1 MHRKLPTLL
10 VLWILFITVGLSQ
23 GKRYEISSISFE
35 GNDTFSDSELMQL
48 LLVRETPGFISKTL
62 HGMFE
67 ALGRPEEFL
76 DVPILAEDVGRL
88 RQLYRDHGFQDV
100 VIDTSLAFRETK
112 SRVDITFKIM
122 EGYRSK
128 IDTLIYRGI
137 VDVPPQVIENL
148 SGSAFIKQ
156 GDYFSKVLLDE
167 EVKRI
172 MTMLTSEGYARPTFV
187 RDSSWARYRTST
199 RNYEVVLTF
208 ELNQRYRFGKIVVQN
223 EDSTRTDIQPEA
235 VVRQLDFEEGS
246 LYDTRSITT
255 SERNLNRLGIFDL
268 ARISVSVP
276 TDDFNSVLV
285 GTTVR
290 VRPKDKH
297 EFAPEITFSDE
308 NTNFNLG
315 LGLGYSH
322 RNFLGGLRTA
332 STRVRFRT
340 ATLKEFPDFFQLE
353 TDAVANL
360 DLTFELIQPYVFSNK
375 IRGSWS
381 LSWIRDKQKIYLST
395 ILQNKFSLAF
405 RFAEFTT
412 GYLDWAQQL
421 VKLQKRPNYTI
432 NMSDV
437 NELRQLRDLELQARE
452 EQFNSIVSFTIQRD
466 MTNDIFS
473 PSRGFIHALTLEES
487 GVLPLVLD
495 KLGWVDR
502 PFTQFYR
509 VNVIGRWYYDL
520 TSTERFSVFAMKLR
534 AGLEEKY
541 GASRSD
547 TSRVIPQT
555 HRFYAGGSGSVRGWR
570 LRELSATGDPQLGGN
585 LILEGGFEL
594 RINVLQKLKDDFW
607 DRLWTVLFL
616 DFGNVWANVSDVN
629 ARGIAA
635 AAGFGIRYDTF
646 FGPFRIDYGFRVYDP
661 RPPASEPGKHWIT
674 QRKFFSETFAQG
686 IVHFGIGHA
695 F

>member
-1 MHRKLPTLL
+1 MRKRLQILL
-10 VLWILFITVGLSQ
+10 VLWTLLIANALAQ
-23 GKRYEISSISFE
+23 AKRYEISSIGFE
-35 GNDTFSDSELMQL
+35 GNDSFSDSELLQL
-48 LLVRETPGFISKTL
+48 LLTKETPGFFSKSL

-67 ALGRPEEFL
+67 ALGRPDEFL
-76 DVPILAEDVGRL
+76 DPGILMEDVGRL
-88 RQLYRDHGFQDV
+88 RQHYHDYGFQNV
-100 VIDTSLAFRETK
+100 VIDTSLGIDEADA
-112 SRVDITFKIM
+112 SVDITFKIT

-128 IDTLIYRGI
+128 IDTLITRGI
-137 VDVPPQVIENL
+137 SDVPPHVIENL
-148 SGSAFIKQ
+148 YNSAVIRQ
-156 GDYFSKVLLDE
+156 GDYFSKFLLDE

-172 MTMLTSEGYARPTFV
+172 MTMLTSEGFARPTFV
-187 RDSSWARYRTST
+187 RESSWARYFTST
-199 RNYEVVLTF
+199 RNYRVMLTF
-208 ELNQRYRFGKIVVQN
+208 RSNLRYRFGEIVVQN
-223 EDSTRTDIQPEA
+223 EDSSRTDIQSDD

-246 LYDTRSITT
+246 LYDTRNLTT

-276 TDDFNSVLV
+276 GEDSNSTAI

-297 EFAPEITFSDE
+297 EVAPELSFSDE
-308 NTNFNLG
+308 NRNFNLG
-315 LGLGYSH
+315 VGLGYSH

-340 ATLKEFPDFFQLE
+340 ATLQEFPDFFRLT

-421 VKLQKRPNYTI
+421 VKLEKRPNYAIDST
-432 NMSDV
+432 NAQ
-437 NELRQLRDLELQARE
+437 ELRQLRDLELQARE
-452 EQFNSIVSFTIQRD
+452 EQFNSIISFTIQRD

-487 GVLPLVLD
+487 GVLPLL
-495 KLGWVDR
+495 LNRWGWVNR
-502 PFTQFYR
+502 PFTQFFR

-520 TSTERFSVFAMKLR
+520 TNNERFSVFALKMR

-541 GASRSD
+541 GDSRRD

-555 HRFYAGGSGSVRGWR
+555 QRFYAGGSGSVRGWR

-585 LILEGGFEL
+585 LIFEGGLEL
-594 RINVLQKLKDDFW
+594 RTNVLQKLKDDFW
-607 DRLWTVLFL
+607 DRLWTVLFV
-616 DFGNVWANVSDVN
+616 DFGNVWADVRDVQ
-629 ARGIAA
+629 ARGIAI

-661 RPPASEPGKHWIT
+661 RPPASQPDKHWIT
-674 QRKFFSETFAQG
+674 QRKFFGETFAQG
-686 IVHFGIGHA
+686 IIHFGIGHA